1 MFKNSRSSIIQ
12 NFVWGFLLFS
22 LIQSAIPVSI
32 AQQTPQRERRVA
44 SPGLNA
50 TPTPTP
56 VPIATPSETPQASP
70 TPDVAPI
77 RVASTTRTLSELQT
91 RISAVLRKPELAP
104 AMIGIKVAS
113 LETGK
118 VFFEENANKLLRP
131 ASNMKLYTVAAA
143 LDRLSP
149 DYRFVTS
156 VYALTKPDSDGTV
169 KGDLIIYGRGD
180 PSFAARFN
188 NGDYFK
194 GLNDLA
200 DRIAAA
206 GVKKV
211 KGDLIG
217 DESYFAG
224 PPYGAGWDWDDL
236 TWWYGAEVS
245 ALTVNDNALDLSVKP
260 APEVGK
266 PAVIST
272 GPQIHCS
279 GFPIT

>member
-1 MFKNSRSSIIQ
+1 
-12 NFVWGFLLFS
+12 
-22 LIQSAIPVSI
+22 
-32 AQQTPQRERRVA
+32 
-44 SPGLNA
+44 
-50 TPTPTP
+50 
-56 VPIATPSETPQASP
+56 
-70 TPDVAPI
+70 
-77 RVASTTRTLSELQT
+77 
-91 RISAVLRKPELAP
+91 
-104 AMIGIKVAS
+104 MIGIKVTS

-118 VFFEENANKLLRP
+118 VLFEENANKLLRP

-156 VYALTKPDSDGTV
+156 VYANKRPDKDGVV

-194 GLNDLA
+194 GINDLA

-211 KGDLIG
+211 KGDLVG
-217 DESYFAG
+217 DESYFTG

-260 APEVGK
+260 APEVGD
-266 PAVIST
+266 PAVITT
-272 GPQIHCS
+272 GPPDPLLRISNQGSNHYGQRKSARPNCLS
-279 GFPIT
+279 WSWSEYDDH